1 MITETIQ
8 AEEHIIHQY
17 TKDWKSIKERFLKFM
32 YHETDIEWKL
42 EKKWDETYWIT
53 KADIKDIND
62 INDKTDETDETNSEN
77 IPKETGIWFESEP
90 IAGTKKRGNK

>member
-53 KADIKDIND
+53 KDD
-62 INDKTDETDETNSEN
+62 INDKTDETNSEN
-77 IPKETGIWFESEP
+77 IPEETGIWFESEP

>member
-1 MITETIQ
+1 MITETIH

-53 KADIKDIND
+53 KTD
-62 INDKTDETDETNSEN
+62 INDKTDKTDKTDETNSEN